1 MKLETSTKDFQT
13 IMEVTD
19 KLLSEIKLE
28 CDNDGIRFS
37 GLDKSHICFIKVDF
51 DKSYFESYLCEK
63 PETLIVDTG
72 DFLNV
77 LKRMKLDDRLII
89 ESKEDSLIVKFE
101 GEATR
106 TFRIY
111 LIDAEYD
118 TPMMPTLSYPNEDL
132 EVSFKY
138 WIDSL
143 KDCKLYD
150 QKVKLLLGEAQLYLI
165 CNGDKG
171 SYESV
176 YELDNVV
183 NGCQSSFSIDFLER
197 FNALGRVSN
206 MVYLSLG
213 DNMPLTLRVKDLLE
227 SLSVTLLLAPRIE
240 AEDY

>member
-77 LKRMKLDDRLII
+77 LKRMKTDDRLII

-111 LIDAEYD
+111 LVDAEYD

-150 QKVKLLLGEAQLYLI
+150 QKVRLLLGEAQLYVLGD
-165 CNGDKG
+165 GDKG
-171 SYESV
+171 SYEAV
-176 YELDNVV
+176 FELDNVV
-183 NGCQSSFSIDFLER
+183 NGCQSVFSLEFLER
-197 FNALGRVSN
+197 FNSLSKISN
-206 MVYLSLG
+206 ILYLCVG
-213 DNMPLTLRVKDLLE
+213 DDMPLTLKVNDLLE

-240 AEDY
+240 SDY